1 MSLKKIISLLLIF
14 NSLAFAV
21 YNNHL
26 IEKIYIQNDKTK
38 KELVHFKEK
47 RLNTY
52 DVQVILNKKLE
63 KNQILY
69 LEIFCD
75 LDNLTKSNVNY
86 LKEKKSII
94 VKIDTNKLEDLNF
107 SFSFLEKK
115 EIHFSIL
122 NMNKFE
128 FEVLHEYRQVLFGI
142 SFGIFFSAF
151 LYNLVLYFNTF
162 NKAFLYY
169 SAVQF
174 FLFSTIISL
183 QNFIQTTY
191 KFNIYALFTEISAT
205 LAILFLL
212 LFSKEVL
219 ELKKKKPL
227 INSFFNILIIVN
239 IIDALLTL
247 LDNNSSLYDIINRA
261 DMIAIVLLTSIYI
274 SFKAQKDLILF
285 ALGWSIILFT
295 LVLVELDL
303 TYYSESLIY
312 TVGLPLEALILSF
325 ALGYRL
331 KNIIKEKEN
340 LLIQQNKL
348 ASMGEM
354 LNNIAH
360 QWKQPLTNLS
370 FINMDL
376 KLSIKKDEINKEYL
390 NKIALESNKQIKFMA
405 KTIDNFKGFYQPNKE
420 KENFLHSEVLKKA
433 IEIIKPSIKNS
444 KISLEMQVIKD
455 SNIYSYENEYIQIIL
470 NILNN
475 AKEALIHK
483 EIEKPYIKII
493 IDKNKKNILII
504 EDNAGGIDKQI
515 IDKIFDPYFS
525 TKHKNSGIGLYMSKV
540 ILDSHLKGNI
550 EVTSKNKKT
559 QFKIKI

>member
-1 MSLKKIISLLLIF
+1 MSLKKIIPLLFIF

-38 KELVHFKEK
+38 KELVHFKGK

-128 FEVLHEYRQVLFGI
+128 FEVLYEYRQLLFGI

-227 INSFFNILIIVN
+227 INTLFNILIIIN

-285 ALGWSIILFT
+285 ALGWSVILFT

-390 NKIALESNKQIKFMA
+390 NQIALESNKQIKFMA

-444 KISLEMQVIKD
+444 KINLEMQVIKD

-483 EIEKPYIKII
+483 EIEKPYIKIV

-504 EDNAGGIDKQI
+504 EDNAGGIDKEI

>member
-1 MSLKKIISLLLIF
+1 
-14 NSLAFAV
+14 
-21 YNNHL
+21 
-26 IEKIYIQNDKTK
+26 
-38 KELVHFKEK
+38 
-47 RLNTY
+47 
-52 DVQVILNKKLE
+52 
-63 KNQILY
+63 
-69 LEIFCD
+69 
-75 LDNLTKSNVNY
+75 
-86 LKEKKSII
+86 
-94 VKIDTNKLEDLNF
+94 
-107 SFSFLEKK
+107 
-115 EIHFSIL
+115 
-122 NMNKFE
+122 MNEYE
-128 FEVLHEYRQVLFGI
+128 FELLYEYKQLLFGI

-174 FLFSTIISL
+174 FLFSTILSL
-183 QNFIQTTY
+183 QNFMQTTY
-191 KFNIYALFTEISAT
+191 KFNTYALFAEISAT

-227 INSFFNILIIVN
+227 INSFFNILIIIN

-261 DMIAIVLLTSIYI
+261 DMIAIVLFTSIYI

-285 ALGWSIILFT
+285 ALGWSVILFT
-295 LVLVELDL
+295 LVLVEFDL
-303 TYYSESLIY
+303 TYFSESLIY
-312 TVGLPLEALILSF
+312 SIGLPLEALILSF

-376 KLSIKKDEINKEYL
+376 KLSIKKDEIDKDYL
-390 NKIALESNKQIKFMA
+390 NQIAYESNKQIKFMA
-405 KTIDNFKGFYQPNKE
+405 KTLDNFKGFYQPNKQKE
-420 KENFLHSEVLKKA
+420 KFLHSKALKKA
-433 IEIIKPSIKNS
+433 VEIVTPSLKGTNIKIDIETID
-444 KISLEMQVIKD
+444 D
-455 SNIYSYENEYIQIIL
+455 SYIYSYENEYIQIIL

-475 AKEALIHK
+475 AKEALLDKGIK
-483 EIEKPYIKII
+483 EPYIKIT
-493 IDKNKKNILII
+493 IDKNKQNILII
-504 EDNAGGIDKQI
+504 EDNAGGIDKEI
-515 IDKIFDPYFS
+515 INKIFDPYFS

-550 EVTSKNKKT
+550 EVISKNQKT